1 MDAKYLK
8 TLSKLALCMV
18 SVSCFANEEENN
30 GFKVSGNIS
39 AVSAYINRGS
49 TNDPENDNATIQT
62 TLKFDYKNF
71 YFVYFNS
78 KLGYSFSEIQNNE
91 KLYSL
96 AESNINSNID
106 PNISE
111 EEYVKALESE
121 YNRLSLNSKR
131 ASAFSHYENDFILG
145 YANNYKKLNYDMNL
159 KYLYYA
165 ESEHTGG
172 VEAGLSLKYPLRE
185 DKDKIGVIF
194 ETYLN
199 NVYYMNKGD
208 TYIEFNYENV
218 LAPSYYLNLYAG
230 FSYFNENGKY
240 VKGSTEDF
248 VFRNATVEVAH
259 ALDEK
264 EQVFGW
270 IQYIVGGKDRF
281 SESQKNLV
289 VAGLSYNF

>member
-1 MDAKYLK
+1 MDVKYLK
-8 TLSKLALCMV
+8 TLSKLALCIV
-18 SVSCFANEEENN
+18 SMSCFANEEENN

-49 TNDPENDNATIQT
+49 TSDPENDNATIQT

-91 KLYSL
+91 NLYLL

-121 YNRLSLNSKR
+121 YNRLSLNSKK

-145 YANNYKKLNYDMNL
+145 YENNYKKLNYDLNL

-165 ESEHTGG
+165 EADHTGG
-172 VEAGLSLKYPLRE
+172 VEAGLSLKYPIRE
-185 DKDKIGVIF
+185 DKDSMGVSF

-199 NVYYMNKGD
+199 DVYYMNKGD
-208 TYIEFNYENV
+208 TYMELNYENI
-218 LAPSYYLNLYAG
+218 LAPSYYLNVYAG
-230 FSYFNENGKY
+230 FSYFKEDGKY
-240 VKGSTEDF
+240 VKDSTEDF
-248 VFRNATVEVAH
+248 VFRHATLEIAH
-259 ALDEK
+259 SLDEK

-270 IQYIVGGKDRF
+270 MQYIIGGKDRF
-281 SESQKNLV
+281 SESQKNMV